1 MTKHTPRENGWRY
14 FAINVTDNE
23 LKNINYKLDC
33 IRLMY
38 EMVSH
43 PLHIKKIKET
53 NKKKLHNREIIKHLI
68 EHEFRIFQHLSKE
81 VLNEENTVEFDA
93 DGIIDKL
100 LGKTH
105 HW

>member
-1 MTKHTPRENGWRY
+1 MTKHTPRQNGWRY

-38 EMVSH
+38 AKIEH
-43 PLHIKKIKET
+43 PLVVRKTKET
-53 NKKKLHNREIIKHLI
+53 NKKKLHNKEIIKHLVDNEYQVFLKI
-68 EHEFRIFQHLSKE
+68 SKE
-81 VLNEENTVEFDA
+81 VLNEENNIEFDA
-93 DGIIDKL
+93 DGIINKL

-105 HW
+105 H

>member
-1 MTKHTPRENGWRY
+1 MKKHTPRQNGWRY

-38 EMVSH
+38 EMVNH
-43 PLHIKKIKET
+43 PLHIRKIKET

-68 EHEFRIFQHLSKE
+68 EHEFQIFQHLSKE
-81 VLNEENTVEFDA
+81 VLDEENNTDDNAGNVYN
-93 DGIIDKL
+93 KL
-100 LGKTH
+100 LSKTH

>member
-1 MTKHTPRENGWRY
+1 MKKHTPRQNGWRY

-38 EMVSH
+38 AKIEH
-43 PLHIKKIKET
+43 PLVVRKTKET
-53 NKKKLHNREIIKHLI
+53 NKKKLHNKEIIKHLVDNEYQVFLKI
-68 EHEFRIFQHLSKE
+68 SKE
-81 VLNEENTVEFDA
+81 VLNEENNIEFDT
-93 DGIIDKL
+93 DGIINKL

-105 HW
+105 H